1 MGPRGASLWRGSL
14 DTLGGMDPGRLGAQI
29 RALSGTAI
37 GGDPS
42 ARHELSELLGR
53 HNPIDLARTLPDLE
67 QEEITLCFDL
77 VETETQGVVLTEAAP
92 KEQALLMLH
101 VGDHGSEVIATMDP
115 DDAADV
121 LESVEPS
128 DAEALLRDLD
138 TEDARE
144 IRELREYGPD
154 TAGGLMT
161 PEVLT
166 IPSGAR
172 PVDIFE
178 VVRGSP
184 DAETINALFVCDAD
198 VLRGVVSIRD
208 VIVAQPDEPVSQWMT
223 SEVIRV
229 APEVDQEEV
238 IRMMETYHLGVLPVV
253 DRTGRLLGVVTAD
266 DALTALEDEADEDV
280 LAMAGAGQSL
290 PTERGVLERVRAR
303 MPYLLFTLFGCVG
316 AGWIIRSLAEGFGA
330 GGMIEKTA
338 QLLPLVAGLAGNVGM
353 QSAAVMLRGFATGE
367 IPRSRVRRVIAE
379 EILVAFAN
387 GVICGLISGLMAL
400 VIMTDPEPERFWAV
414 AVSVAL
420 AASAAGTIGAVLPSA
435 CQRVNIDPAL
445 AAGPV
450 ITTLNDI
457 LGFTIYICIVFGV
470 FELAT

>member
-1 MGPRGASLWRGSL
+1 M

-29 RALSGTAI
+29 RALSETAAAR
-37 GGDPS
+37 GGS
-42 ARHELSELLGR
+42 ARTELIELLGR
-53 HNPIDLARTLPDLE
+53 HNPIDLARALPDLE
-67 QEEITLCFDL
+67 HEEITLCFDL
-77 VETETQGVVLTEAAP
+77 VDTETQGVVLTEAAP
-92 KEQALLMLH
+92 REQALLMLH
-101 VGDHGSEVIATMDP
+101 VGDQGSQVLATMDP

-128 DAEALLRDLD
+128 DAEALLRELD

-166 IPSGAR
+166 IPSDAL
-172 PVDIFE
+172 PADIFE
-178 VVRGSP
+178 SVRGTP
-184 DAETINALFVCDAD
+184 DAETINALFVCDGD
-198 VLRGVVSIRD
+198 VLQGVVSIRD
-208 VIVAQPDEPVSQWMT
+208 VILAQPSDPVGGWMT

-229 APEVDQEEV
+229 SPDEDQEAV

-253 DRTGRLLGVVTAD
+253 DRTGRLLGVITAD

-290 PTERGVLERVRAR
+290 PTERSVWERIRAR

-316 AGWIIRSLAEGFGA
+316 AGWIIRALADGFGA
-330 GGMIEKTA
+330 GEMIEKTA
-338 QLLPLVAGLAGNVGM
+338 QLLPLVAGLAGNIGM

-367 IPRSRVRRVIAE
+367 IPRSRVRRVISAE
-379 EILVAFAN
+379 VLVAIAN
-387 GVICGLISGLMAL
+387 GVICGLISGAMAL
-400 VIMTDPEPERFWAV
+400 VIMTDPEPVRFWAV

-420 AASAAGTIGAVLPSA
+420 AATAAGTIGAVLPSA
-435 CQRVNIDPAL
+435 CERLNIDPAL

-457 LGFTIYICIVFGV
+457 LGFTIYICVVFGV
-470 FELAT
+470 FELTT